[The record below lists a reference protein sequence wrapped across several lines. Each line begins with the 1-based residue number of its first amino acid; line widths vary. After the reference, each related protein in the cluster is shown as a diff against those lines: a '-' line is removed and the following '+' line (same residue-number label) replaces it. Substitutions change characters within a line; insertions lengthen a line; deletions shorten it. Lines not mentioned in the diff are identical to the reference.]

1 MLKPLASTWVLSCA
15 LCVGINS
22 YAANPTDP
30 VAVVNNKTLTEDDY
44 ATYLQALVQQS
55 TNNATPDAQT
65 VIDGLI
71 SRELIIQ
78 DGLNKRLDQDPEF
91 VKKMAAERNNLLGW
105 LAARRY
111 LDQHPLDDAAV
122 KAEYDKRIAG
132 VKMPKEYK
140 VRHILVE
147 TEEAAKNIVAELDK
161 GKLFADVAKAQS
173 KDSATA
179 ENGGAL
185 EDWVRQQEVAFGD
198 ALLTIEKGK
207 YTKVPVKSDFGWHV
221 IQVDDVREG
230 VLPSFESVKDRLRA
244 AMQPQQIQD
253 YIAELRKAA
262 KIEILKKVEPAK
274 APAAEVK
281 PATPAAKGGES
292 PKPVEVPKPTEAPTP
307 VESPKPVDVP
317 EPAAVPKPAEIPKPV
332 EPPKPVAPSTNP

>member
-1 MLKPLASTWVLSCA
+1 MLKSLTSTWVLSCA

-30 VAVVNNKTLTEDDY
+30 VAVVNNKTLTEEDY
-44 ATYLQALVQQS
+44 ATYLQALVQQQS
-55 TNNATPDAQT
+55 GNNATPDAQT
-65 VIDGLI
+65 VIEGLVN
-71 SRELIIQ
+71 RELIIQ
-78 DGLNKRLDQDPEF
+78 DGLTKHLDQDPEF

-122 KAEYDKRIAG
+122 KAEYDKRIAN

-147 TEEAAKNIVAELDK
+147 TEEAAKTVIAELDK
-161 GKLFADVAKAQS
+161 GKPFADLAKAQS

-179 ENGGAL
+179 EKGGAM
-185 EDWVRQQEVAFGD
+185 EEWIHQQEVAFGEV
-198 ALLTIEKGK
+198 LLTLEKGK
-207 YTKVPVKSDFGWHV
+207 YTKTPVKSDFGWHV
-221 IQVDDVREG
+221 VQMDDIREAA
-230 VLPSFESVKDRLRA
+230 LPSFDSVKDRLRA

-262 KIEILKKVEPAK
+262 KIEVLKKVDPPKETAS
-274 APAAEVK
+274 EVK
-281 PATPAAKGGES
+281 PAAPEGKSAPAES
-292 PKPVEVPKPTEAPTP
+292 PKPVETPKPAESPKPVETPKPP
-307 VESPKPVDVP
+307 VESPKPVETP
-317 EPAAVPKPAEIPKPV
+317 PA
-332 EPPKPVAPSTNP
+332 NP